1 MTPLGDSSSI
11 TSMNISTRDSCDAFQ
26 LSSSPVPSIT
36 WPYIAAE
43 LLIALLAIAGNFLV
57 CLAVNRNR
65 KLRTVTNYF
74 LVSLSVADIFV
85 GVLAI
90 PCAVLTDLGEPRH
103 NLPLCLLLLSVLIV
117 LTQSSILSLLAVA
130 AERYVA
136 ILLPLQYQRI
146 VSPRN
151 ARLALIL
158 TWCLAL
164 FSGSIP
170 LMGWH
175 ESLPPSGACL
185 FPCVVNLSY
194 MVYFNFLGCVLVPL
208 VVMFIIYGHIFLTV
222 RQQLRRIAAGRG
234 PARPDT
240 RDGERGPARPDTT
253 DGEMGPARSD
263 TRDGERGQARPD
275 TRDGESGPARP
286 DTRDGEMGPA
296 RPDTRDEEMGPA
308 RPDIRDG
315 EMGPARPDIRD
326 GEMGT
331 ARPDT
336 RDGEMG
342 PARPDIRDGE
352 MGPDRPDIRDGESG
366 PARPDTSDGESGPA
380 RPDTRDGESGPARP
394 DTRDGESGPAR
405 PDTRDGE
412 SGPARPDT
420 RDGES
425 GLAWPDTRDGESG
438 PARPDTR
445 DGERG
450 PAWPD
455 TREGER
461 GPAWP
466 DTRDCGTGAGSRV
479 DDAGAGKRARVE
491 FGAGKTTRVEAG
503 AGKTTRV
510 EAGAGKRARVEAGA
524 GKRARVEAGAGK
536 RARVEAW
543 GVSGV
548 SVWGGA
554 GNKWSEGES
563 WSGNAAE
570 MTSHASGCVRTDSG
584 SVVASESKSESR
596 GPMKDRCG
604 SGVSEYKRTVR
615 MRREVRKA
623 TSLFLVLFLF
633 MLCWLPLHFLN
644 CVTLMCPRCHVP
656 LPLTLAAIL
665 LSHANSALNPLLY
678 AYRMRSFR
686 HTLRALCCT
695 HTA

>member
-1 MTPLGDSSSI
+1 
-11 TSMNISTRDSCDAFQ
+11 MNISTRDSCDAFQ

-90 PCAVLTDLGEPRH
+90 PCAVLTDLGQPRH

-175 ESLPPSGACL
+175 GSLPPSGACL

-234 PARPDT
+234 LS
-240 RDGERGPARPDTT
+240 ESRGP
-253 DGEMGPARSD
+253 MK
-263 TRDGERGQARPD
+263 
-275 TRDGESGPARP
+275 
-286 DTRDGEMGPA
+286 
-296 RPDTRDEEMGPA
+296 
-308 RPDIRDG
+308 
-315 EMGPARPDIRD
+315 
-326 GEMGT
+326 
-331 ARPDT
+331 
-336 RDGEMG
+336 
-342 PARPDIRDGE
+342 
-352 MGPDRPDIRDGESG
+352 DR
-366 PARPDTSDGESGPA
+366 
-380 RPDTRDGESGPARP
+380 
-394 DTRDGESGPAR
+394 
-405 PDTRDGE
+405 
-412 SGPARPDT
+412 
-420 RDGES
+420 
-425 GLAWPDTRDGESG
+425 
-438 PARPDTR
+438 
-445 DGERG
+445 
-450 PAWPD
+450 
-455 TREGER
+455 
-461 GPAWP
+461 
-466 DTRDCGTGAGSRV
+466 CG
-479 DDAGAGKRARVE
+479 
-491 FGAGKTTRVEAG
+491 
-503 AGKTTRV
+503 
-510 EAGAGKRARVEAGA
+510 
-524 GKRARVEAGAGK
+524 
-536 RARVEAW
+536 
-543 GVSGV
+543 SGV
-548 SVWGGA
+548 SEYKRAVRMRREVRKATSLFLVLFLFMLCWLPLHFL
-554 GNKWSEGES
+554 NCVTLMCPRCHVPLPLTL
-563 WSGNAAE
+563 AAILL
-570 MTSHASGCVRTDSG
+570 SHANSALNPLLYAYRMRSFRHTLRALCWMERVDQPGLISGMERWDQPGLISG
-584 SVVASESKSESR
+584 MERWDQPGLISGMERVDQPGLIPGMERVDQPGLIPGMERVDQPGLIPGMERVDQPGLIPGMERVDQPGLIPGMERVDQPASESKSESR

-604 SGVSEYKRTVR
+604 SGVSEYKRAVR

>member
-1 MTPLGDSSSI
+1 
-11 TSMNISTRDSCDAFQ
+11 MNISTSDSCDAFQ
-26 LSSSPVPSIT
+26 LSSSHVHVPSIT

-90 PCAVLTDLGEPRH
+90 PCAVLTDLGQPRH

-164 FSGSIP
+164 LSGSIP

-175 ESLPPSGACL
+175 GSLPPSGACL

-194 MVYFNFLGCVLVPL
+194 MVYFNFLGGVLVPL

-240 RDGERGPARPDTT
+240 RDGE
-253 DGEMGPARSD
+253 MGPARSD
-263 TRDGERGQARPD
+263 TRDGERGPARSDTTDGERGPARSDTTDGERGPARSDTRGGEMGPARSDIREGEMGPARPD
-275 TRDGESGPARP
+275 TRDGERGPARP

-296 RPDTRDEEMGPA
+296 RPDTREGERGPA
-308 RPDIRDG
+308 WPDTRGG
-315 EMGPARPDIRD
+315 EMGPARPDTRD
-326 GEMGT
+326 GERGP
-331 ARPDT
+331 ARPDTREGERGPARSDTREGEMGPARPDTRDGERGPARHDT

-342 PARPDIRDGE
+342 PARPDTREGE
-352 MGPDRPDIRDGESG
+352 RGP
-366 PARPDTSDGESGPA
+366 
-380 RPDTRDGESGPARP
+380 
-394 DTRDGESGPAR
+394 
-405 PDTRDGE
+405 
-412 SGPARPDT
+412 
-420 RDGES
+420 
-425 GLAWPDTRDGESG
+425 AWPDTRGGEMG

-455 TREGER
+455 TRDGEM

-466 DTRDCGTGAGSRV
+466 DTRDS
-479 DDAGAGKRARVE
+479 
-491 FGAGKTTRVEAG
+491 
-503 AGKTTRV
+503 
-510 EAGAGKRARVEAGA
+510 
-524 GKRARVEAGAGK
+524 
-536 RARVEAW
+536 
-543 GVSGV
+543 
-548 SVWGGA
+548 
-554 GNKWSEGES
+554 
-563 WSGNAAE
+563 
-570 MTSHASGCVRTDSG
+570 
-584 SVVASESKSESR
+584 SESKSESR
-596 GPMKDRCG
+596 GPVKDRCG
-604 SGVSEYKRTVR
+604 SGVSEYKRAVR